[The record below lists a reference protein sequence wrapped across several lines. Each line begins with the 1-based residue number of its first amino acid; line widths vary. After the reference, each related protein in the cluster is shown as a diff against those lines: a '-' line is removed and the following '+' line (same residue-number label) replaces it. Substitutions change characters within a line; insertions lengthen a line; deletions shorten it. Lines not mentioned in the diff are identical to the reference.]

1 MKHLKYFEKKKF
13 KYNVDDYIKL
23 IQDEDT
29 PWYVSLICKI
39 IDFDSR
45 TKNIDYYIETYLL
58 SNKKIENFWVD
69 EYEVERFANE
79 SEIEQFNSDIQSN
92 KYNL

>member
-13 KYNVDDYIKL
+13 KYKVDQYIKL
-23 IQDEDT
+23 IEDET
-29 PWYVSLICKI
+29 PWHVSTVCKI
-39 IDFDSR
+39 VDFDSK

-58 SNKKIENFWVD
+58 TTKKIEKFWVD
-69 EYEVERFANE
+69 EDEIEGFANE
-79 SEIEQFNSDIQSN
+79 IEIEKFNYDIEAN